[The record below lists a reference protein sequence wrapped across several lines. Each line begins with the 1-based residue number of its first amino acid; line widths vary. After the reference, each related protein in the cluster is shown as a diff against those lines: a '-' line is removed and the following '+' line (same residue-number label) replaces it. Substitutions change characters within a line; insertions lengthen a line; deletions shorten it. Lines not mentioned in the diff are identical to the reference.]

1 MSKGAKPIPTRLK
14 ILTGNPGK
22 RPIREEPVP
31 ESPLPAPP
39 SHLNGH
45 ALEEWNRISESMH
58 SLGLLYQV
66 DMAAFAA
73 YCTSYGRWKSAEEQ
87 IKARVEKGGALAGL
101 VDVTKSGNVIQNV
114 LVGISNKAAAD
125 MVRYAAEFG
134 LTPSARVRLAVD
146 TRNKPNKFKGL
157 IGKNG

>member
-45 ALEEWNRISESMH
+45 ALEEWNR
-58 SLGLLYQV
+58 
-66 DMAAFAA
+66 
-73 YCTSYGRWKSAEEQ
+73 CTSYGRWKSAEEQ